1 MSKLHSPYLDL
12 RLGDCMTV
20 MREFPDGYFQL
31 AIVDPPYGIGM
42 SGGNVGH
49 KGNNDL
55 PRKDWDTTTPG
66 PEYFQELKRVA
77 KEWIVWG
84 GNYFPEVW
92 PTMGFV
98 VWNKGAGFQG
108 RSYAEAEL
116 AATSHDRNALVYT
129 HDPLA
134 NRDYV
139 GRIHPAQKPVGIYDR
154 LLRDFAQPGFR
165 VLDTHLGSGSIAIA
179 CHYAKIHLVGIE
191 LDPEY
196 LRDAVD
202 RINQETSQATLF

>member
-1 MSKLHSPYLDL
+1 
-12 RLGDCMTV
+12 MTA
-20 MREFPDGYFQL
+20 MREFPDGHFDL

-42 SGGNVGH
+42 SGGNVGY

-92 PTMGFV
+92 PTRGFV

-116 AATSHDRNALVYT
+116 AATSHDRNAKVYT
-129 HDPLA
+129 YDPLA

-139 GRIHPAQKPVGIYDR
+139 GRIHPAQKPVRIYDR
-154 LLRDFAQPGFR
+154 LLQDFAEPGFK
-165 VLDTHLGSGSIAIA
+165 VLDTHLGSGSIAVA
-179 CHYAKIHLVGIE
+179 CHYRKIHLVGIE
-191 LDPEY
+191 LDPE
-196 LRDAVD
+196 D
-202 RINQETSQATLF
+202 RPSSAAAGRRKERP